1 MSNHYSIFLI
11 HVNQAVVR
19 SMRHLASKRL
29 RQNLDPTG
37 SDHRSDH
44 GSDQITDRV
53 TDRITDR
60 VMLIAIIN
68 FAPQAKIKSTLHNEA
83 QEPLGVSLFLFL
95 FFSSKNPMA
104 VSRSV
109 V

>member
-1 MSNHYSIFLI
+1 MSDHYSIFLI

-37 SDHRSDH
+37 SD
-44 GSDQITDRV
+44 QITDRV

-68 FAPQAKIKSTLHNEA
+68 FAPQAKIKSA
-83 QEPLGVSLFLFL
+83 
-95 FFSSKNPMA
+95 
-104 VSRSV
+104 
-109 V
+109 

>member
-1 MSNHYSIFLI
+1 MTLFCHARNMSDHYSIFLI

-37 SDHRSDH
+37 SD
-44 GSDQITDRV
+44 QITDRV

-68 FAPQAKIKSTLHNEA
+68 FAPQAKIKSA
-83 QEPLGVSLFLFL
+83 
-95 FFSSKNPMA
+95 
-104 VSRSV
+104 
-109 V
+109 

>member
-1 MSNHYSIFLI
+1 MTLFCHARNMSDHYSIFLI

-37 SDHRSDH
+37 SD
-44 GSDQITDRV
+44 QITDRV
-53 TDRITDR
+53 TDRITDRITDR

-68 FAPQAKIKSTLHNEA
+68 FAPQAKIKSA
-83 QEPLGVSLFLFL
+83 
-95 FFSSKNPMA
+95 
-104 VSRSV
+104 
-109 V
+109 

>member
-1 MSNHYSIFLI
+1 MSDHYSIFLI

-37 SDHRSDH
+37 SD
-44 GSDQITDRV
+44 QITDRV

-68 FAPQAKIKSTLHNEA
+68 FAPQAKIESA
-83 QEPLGVSLFLFL
+83 
-95 FFSSKNPMA
+95 
-104 VSRSV
+104 
-109 V
+109 